1 MSTENQQA
9 PEQLFESMN
18 AESKRLLQGLMRSKD
33 TADIVK
39 NLTDV
44 WTQLVMQPWTNPQG
58 WLEMVTTY
66 QQNQFKKMLIE
77 LKISLL

>member
-18 AESKRLLQGLMRSKD
+18 AESKRLLQGLMRSED

-58 WLEMVTTY
+58 WLEMVTKSARSI
-66 QQNQFKKMLIE
+66 QGMD
-77 LKISLL
+77 